1 MKIVKG
7 LLTFI
12 ISFILVLLII
22 VLTASY
28 TVKDVIQ
35 HQLIG
40 EVAKKV
46 LVEKIEDE
54 NIDDSI
60 IIKMIDDEKTDK
72 IIDSALVDF
81 SSYIEGTSD
90 GVSDETISL
99 IIDFCVTHKADLE
112 ELAKKQYEISEIDSN
127 KTRADLKKSLDEAI
141 KSVKIDKNSPVV
153 SVVSTYSKIT
163 SDRFR
168 VNVLIIIGCLVLLI
182 GLVNWSLYKWMKSF
196 GSVLIT
202 SGIMVLLSYG
212 LSSVLFGLVKD
223 NVDIAIS
230 INVMSLLILGIIYLV
245 SGIIL
250 LIIYSIINKAVN
262 KKKKQRSMIE
272 DDDDDDEYIPN
283 NNNTPIV
290 SLPEKE
296 EVHDENISSSNG
308 TENTEEISTKNV
320 ENNSFVE
327 ENNEELNST
336 LSSNDDNDENIE
348 VL

>member
-1 MKIVKG
+1 MKILKG

-22 VLTASY
+22 ILTASY

-35 HQLIG
+35 HQLVE
-40 EVAKKV
+40 EVAKKII
-46 LVEKIEDE
+46 VEKIENED
-54 NIDDSI
+54 IDTDI
-60 IIKMIDDEKTDK
+60 ITKMIDDERTDK
-72 IIDSALVDF
+72 IIDSALIDF
-81 SSYIEGTSD
+81 TSYVEGTAA
-90 GVSDETISL
+90 GVSDETINL
-99 IIDFCVTHKADLE
+99 IVDFCVNHKADLE

-141 KSVKIDKNSPVV
+141 KSVQIDKNSPVV
-153 SVVSTYSKIT
+153 TVISTYSRIT
-163 SDRFR
+163 SDSFR
-168 VNVLIIIGCLVLLI
+168 VNLLIIIGGLVLLL
-182 GLVNWSLYKWMKSF
+182 GLVNWSLYKWMKPF

-212 LSSVLFGLVKD
+212 LSSVLFSLVKD

-250 LIIYSIINKAVN
+250 LIIYSVINKIVN
-262 KKKKQRSMIE
+262 NKNKQRSMIE
-272 DDDDDDEYIPN
+272 EDDDDDEYIPN

-308 TENTEEISTKNV
+308 TENTEEIFTENV